1 MGRSR
6 GPTITKRLKERAR
19 EEKRKHKAEKR
30 AQRKTDEDETAEGAE
45 GTEGAEGAAAADSD
59 ADPDLAGIV
68 PGPQPL
74 PAEFYDDEE
83 AVEEEESKDKT

>member
-19 EEKRKHKAEKR
+19 EEKRKQKSER
-30 AQRKTDEDETAEGAE
+30 RTQRKGDPDETVEGAEGAE
-45 GTEGAEGAAAADSD
+45 GAEAAAPDE
-59 ADPDLAGIV
+59 DPDLAGIV

-74 PAEFYDDEE
+74 PAEFYDDED
-83 AVEEEESKDKT
+83 EETPDET

>member
-30 AQRKTDEDETAEGAE
+30 AQRKTDEDETTEGAE
-45 GTEGAEGAAAADSD
+45 GTEGAAAADSD
-59 ADPDLAGIV
+59 EDPDLAGIV

-74 PAEFYDDEE
+74 PAEFYDEDAEE
-83 AVEEEESKDKT
+83 VEEESKDKT

>member
-19 EEKRKHKAEKR
+19 EEKRKQKSER
-30 AQRKTDEDETAEGAE
+30 RTQRKTETDEPEEGAE
-45 GTEGAEGAAAADSD
+45 AATTDE
-59 ADPDLAGIV
+59 DPDLAGIV

-74 PAEFYDDEE
+74 PPEFYDDED
-83 AVEEEESKDKT
+83 EEKLDET